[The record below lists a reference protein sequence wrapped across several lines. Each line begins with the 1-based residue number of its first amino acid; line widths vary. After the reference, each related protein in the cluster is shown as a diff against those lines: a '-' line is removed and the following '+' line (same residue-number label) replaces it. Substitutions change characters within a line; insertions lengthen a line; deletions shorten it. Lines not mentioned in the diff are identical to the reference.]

1 MVSIKS
7 RKRSREPHRA
17 AARCCSRRKRDS
29 SAGRGIEKIIR
40 VGFVANTCIEGT
52 ARFGMELGYRVTLV
66 RDATAAFEPEGLH
79 AAHEVNDLASRTPF
93 SPQRL
98 LALLLVKRDHAA
110 VAG

>member
-1 MVSIKS
+1 
-7 RKRSREPHRA
+7 
-17 AARCCSRRKRDS
+17 
-29 SAGRGIEKIIR
+29 
-40 VGFVANTCIEGT
+40 
-52 ARFGMELGYRVTLV
+52 MELGYRVTLV